1 VAHNASHDE
10 KFSTARAR
18 ALWTSCGNIEAARSW
33 ITMTSRPDRQ
43 RHIQKTGREISMAM
57 QKGAEAFALMTP
69 EIVADAP
76 VCSNGSVPGFRHFLG
91 TPHPSQRFKAY
102 GIDPLNA
109 PAHLPKVRGLM
120 NRLSRRMDAEVQWPS
135 HEDASLERWENP
147 RIPSGYTYLLQFVAH
162 DLVHSA
168 IPLSVAG
175 VLGGGTANARRAALQ
190 LETLFGSGPVGS
202 PFVYALDAPNDERRT
217 KLRLGRMRWKDKG
230 VEASCPFRDIA
241 RTPAENVTGID
252 RSIAGHRVALTEAM
266 VADPRNDDHAI
277 MSQLTA
283 LFALLHNSLIDLI
296 RRLEPDTGANAHLG
310 AAYKRFLC
318 ARGALTRI
326 YHNIIRKDLMRRVLH
341 PAIHAAY
348 SGPTPNLIDR
358 PANSNAPGGD
368 GWQIPL
374 EFSHGAF
381 RFGHAMVRPEYHIN
395 DLSTHDLNNTLEKS
409 SANDPVNMPLDS
421 SWIIRWSRF
430 FEIDGS
436 RPNFSRR
443 IGPYLSDGLGN
454 DQIFPAFDETNRV
467 GLLYRDLFGAAI
479 AGMWSVDALIAEIA
493 VRRPHFIKMSR
504 LLADRGYRV
513 NQLREW
519 LACAPSYGG
528 LTSEDIETLSN
539 DPPLP
544 FFILFEAMHQP
555 QGEGMSLGPLGS
567 IIVSEVI
574 FGALLNDSDS
584 FGDGTTSLT
593 EALADIS
600 ADYYPTNV
608 FADVPEIERMDQLV
622 EFTAEI
628 GELRQAVPAFL

>member
-1 VAHNASHDE
+1 MAAQKGVQASLA
-10 KFSTARAR
+10 T
-18 ALWTSCGNIEAARSW
+18 LEAA
-33 ITMTSRPDRQ
+33 
-43 RHIQKTGREISMAM
+43 
-57 QKGAEAFALMTP
+57 
-69 EIVADAP
+69 ADAAARD
-76 VCSNGSVPGFRHFLG
+76 SATAPGFRHFLG
-91 TPHPSQRFKAY
+91 TPRPSQRFKVY
-102 GIDPLNA
+102 GIDPLCA
-109 PAHLPKVRGLM
+109 PAHLPRVRALM
-120 NRLSRRMDAEVQWPS
+120 NRLSRRMDAEIQWPA
-135 HEDASLERWENP
+135 HADASLERWENP
-147 RIPSGYTYLLQFVAH
+147 SIPSGYTYLLQFVAH

-175 VLGGGTANARRAALQ
+175 TLGAGTSNGRRTPLQ

-202 PFVYALDAPNDERRT
+202 PFVYALDAPNDDRRT
-217 KLRLGRMRWKDKG
+217 KLRLGRMRWKDKN
-230 VEASCPFRDIA
+230 VEPGCPFRDIA
-241 RTPAENVTGID
+241 RAPAENVTGID
-252 RSIAGHRVALTEAM
+252 RSIAGHRVALTEAL

-283 LFALLHNSLIDLI
+283 LFALLHNNLIDLV
-296 RRLEPDTGANAHLG
+296 RRHEPTAGANAHFG

-318 ARGALTRI
+318 VRGAVTSI

-341 PAIHAAY
+341 PAIYAAY
-348 SGPTPNLIDR
+348 CGPNPDFIDGH
-358 PANSNAPGGD
+358 ASSSEAD
-368 GWQIPL
+368 DSWQIPI

-421 SWIIRWSRF
+421 SWIVRWSRF

-493 VRRPHFIKMSR
+493 VRRPNFINMSR
-504 LLADRGYRV
+504 LLADRAWRV
-513 NQLREW
+513 SRIREW
-519 LACAPSYGG
+519 LASAPVYGG
-528 LTSEDIETLSN
+528 LTADDIETLSN

-544 FFILFEAMHQP
+544 FFILFEAMHQREAR
-555 QGEGMSLGPLGS
+555 GTCLGPLGS

-574 FGALLNDSDS
+574 FGALHSGSES
-584 FGDGTTSLT
+584 FGSGTTSLV
-593 EALADIS
+593 EALANV
-600 ADYYPTNV
+600 AVDYYPKNI

-622 EFTAEI
+622 EFIAEL
-628 GELRQAVPAFL
+628 GDLRQAVPAFL